1 VSLVMMPPRHH
12 LPALPFEIGGLQ
24 LNWYYFCQRELAHLL
39 YLGITPFCTQ
49 SRGLVLNLKNS
60 PTSRCVNDMVH
71 QRISSWVAQKPESD
85 NARDGEDIKR
95 LGKRE
100 EEE

>member
-1 VSLVMMPPRHH
+1 
-12 LPALPFEIGGLQ
+12 
-24 LNWYYFCQRELAHLL
+24 
-39 YLGITPFCTQ
+39 
-49 SRGLVLNLKNS
+49 
-60 PTSRCVNDMVH
+60 MVH
-71 QRISSWVAQKPESD
+71 QRISSLVAQKPESD